1 MDEVH
6 RAADNLFTEVDHLER
21 ILGRWD
27 DPDDLTYEAI
37 RLALSV
43 AKRVRDD
50 STLLVRALARLRD
63 QVQP

>member
-21 ILGRWD
+21 VLGRWD
-27 DPDDLTYEAI
+27 DPDDLSPEAVM
-37 RLALSV
+37 LALSV

-63 QVQP
+63 TLQP